1 MSTVARKQ
9 KATEGRNSDKFRG
22 GKSSSVM
29 RLYSEPYTA
38 PVPGGGAL
46 STRFAALLCQH
57 CLPETNLVRRRAIAE
72 KPLEPL
78 RQQIAG
84 FYFWVKLPPLSG
96 FPDLDSVRNWD
107 TKVRPSLT
115 LRSEAVRMPSPPSLY
130 YFCAWT
136 DSGCLGGCEH
146 FHLTV
151 ASVVACSSSAPAGSY
166 AIAVEKGEYRVLN
179 TKEEAE
185 YQELMYEHA
194 EARQAVILCW
204 PKPNPEPAD

>member
-72 KPLEPL
+72 KPLEPV

-84 FYFWVKLPPLSG
+84 FYFRSRYLRYLDFPTWSALKSG
-96 FPDLDSVRNWD
+96 
-107 TKVRPSLT
+107 T
-115 LRSEAVRMPSPPSLY
+115 
-130 YFCAWT
+130 
-136 DSGCLGGCEH
+136 
-146 FHLTV
+146 
-151 ASVVACSSSAPAGSY
+151 
-166 AIAVEKGEYRVLN
+166 
-179 TKEEAE
+179 
-185 YQELMYEHA
+185 
-194 EARQAVILCW
+194 
-204 PKPNPEPAD
+204 PE